1 MGSIVA
7 RLKSKKKLQKI
18 QSDVENNIFDMTD
31 VNYSGAVAYD
41 GSLTYHEDW
50 LRFSFTDEHYLFKAI
65 NMATLSSVNYDDI
78 FEIQMFAYYDEGIFY
93 FQKVRVGNKILKKH
107 FTIKVDKIE
116 VEEPSK
122 IVSINCI
129 PDGIYDTNSKT
140 LYFKKV
146 SDVSFLFPELNKE
159 YKAATDTEVDNF
171 IELSGI
177 TTTTEID
184 KSKLTV
190 MDRKRITAIV
200 AEFQA
205 LDTHERERLNDYING
220 ELGDKVPYNDSQHVF
235 EISNEKELR
244 ILTYGYQHRIY
255 NTPFDTEPQ
264 VATER
269 TGVSRILDV
278 TS

>member
-1 MGSIVA
+1 
-7 RLKSKKKLQKI
+7 
-18 QSDVENNIFDMTD
+18 
-31 VNYSGAVAYD
+31 
-41 GSLTYHEDW
+41 
-50 LRFSFTDEHYLFKAI
+50 
-65 NMATLSSVNYDDI
+65 
-78 FEIQMFAYYDEGIFY
+78 
-93 FQKVRVGNKILKKH
+93 LKKH

-278 TS
+278 TP

>member
-1 MGSIVA
+1 MGSIIA

-200 AEFQA
+200 AEFQV

-269 TGVSRILDV
+269 TGVSRILGIF
-278 TS
+278 S

>member
-1 MGSIVA
+1 MGAIVA

-18 QSDVENNIFDMTD
+18 QNDVENNIFDMTG
-31 VNYSGAVAYD
+31 VNYSGAIVYD
-41 GSLTYHEDW
+41 GSLTHHEDW
-50 LRFSFTDEHYLFKAI
+50 LRFSFTDEHYLFKSI
-65 NMATLSSVNYDDI
+65 NMVTLSSVNHDDI
-78 FEIQMFAYYDEGIFY
+78 FEIQMFAYYDEGVFY
-93 FQKVRVGNKILKKH
+93 FQKVRSGNKILKKH
-107 FTIKVDKIE
+107 FSIKIDKIE

-159 YKAATDTEVDNF
+159 YKAATDAEVDNF
-171 IELSGI
+171 IALSGI

-190 MDRKRITAIV
+190 IDRKRITAII
-200 AEFQA
+200 AEFQNLA
-205 LDTHERERLNDYING
+205 SHERERLNDYIKG
-220 ELGDKVPYNDSQHVF
+220 ELGDKVPYIDSQHVF

-244 ILTYGYQHRIY
+244 ILTFGYQHRIY
-255 NTPFDTEPQ
+255 NTPFDIEPQ

-269 TGVSRILDV
+269 TSVSRILDI
-278 TS
+278 TL

>member
-159 YKAATDTEVDNF
+159 YKAATDTEIDNF

-177 TTTTEID
+177 TATTKID

-205 LDTHERERLNDYING
+205 LDTHERERLNDYINV
-220 ELGDKVPYNDSQHVF
+220 ELGGKVPYNNSQHVF

-278 TS
+278 TP

>member
-107 FTIKVDKIE
+107 
-116 VEEPSK
+116 
-122 IVSINCI
+122 
-129 PDGIYDTNSKT
+129 
-140 LYFKKV
+140 
-146 SDVSFLFPELNKE
+146 
-159 YKAATDTEVDNF
+159 
-171 IELSGI
+171 LS
-177 TTTTEID
+177 
-184 KSKLTV
+184 
-190 MDRKRITAIV
+190 MW
-200 AEFQA
+200 
-205 LDTHERERLNDYING
+205 
-220 ELGDKVPYNDSQHVF
+220 
-235 EISNEKELR
+235 
-244 ILTYGYQHRIY
+244 
-255 NTPFDTEPQ
+255 
-264 VATER
+264 
-269 TGVSRILDV
+269 
-278 TS
+278 